1 MESGRPKAPKPSRLA
16 QSGTIIALILLS
28 CAACLGRNAAAAFA
42 SALSAMDSAIA
53 SRDVPE
59 LLRIFPLAFAR
70 ARETSEWLSLLKRA
84 KEAEALGD
92 VGRYADTA
100 DRARK
105 AFPTSESIAAASA
118 LAYMRDGRPA
128 DALALFRGPISPDA
142 RPNLWAE
149 AFIAARGSGTR
160 ATADSADYSRLAEVT
175 RDPRPYLG
183 AAALGLASGDRVSA
197 RAWLEKALAGGAQA
211 PSELLWDC
219 GLYEALAARPDAGSG
234 PYELA
239 LMGDAAWMA
248 NDSGLARTR
257 WERAIDL
264 DPRFSWKP
272 YVDLALMAGDLG
284 ETAESYWQRLKAA
297 FLSGPASEARDG
309 ALAAYAAHLARTGR
323 DDEALGLLKGGGRA
337 GALAVLALA
346 IEGRS
351 QPEAGFDADFE
362 RLAEARADDPEV
374 QGAALRAFAIR
385 GRWDDVAL
393 LVKDAAL
400 RRLPLAYGWYYR
412 AAVMA
417 GSGDFKGAAAAIET
431 APKAAT
437 GSAGAAS
444 PADGLAGS
452 FALGALYGAMGDP
465 VKSAAAFSR
474 AAGVAPDGKDR
485 CAALEGLGR
494 ALGDTGDRAGS
505 TAAFKAAAEADPA
518 DPEAA
523 MLARGASSRQ
533 AGSSEAGH

>member
-1 MESGRPKAPKPSRLA
+1 MESGRPKAPKASRLA
-16 QSGTIIALILLS
+16 PFGTLIALILLS
-28 CAACLGRNAAAAFA
+28 GAACLERNGAAAFA
-42 SALSAMDSAIA
+42 SRLSAMDSAIA
-53 SRDVPE
+53 SRDIPG
-59 LLRIFPLAFAR
+59 LRRIFPLAFAR
-70 ARETSEWLSLLKRA
+70 AREASEWLSLLKRA

-92 VGRYADTA
+92 GGRYADTA
-100 DRARK
+100 DRARR
-105 AFPTSESIAAASA
+105 AFPTSEPIAAASA

-128 DALALFRGPISPDA
+128 DALALFRGPMSPDA

-149 AFIAARGSGTR
+149 AFLAARGSGTG
-160 ATADSADYSRLAEVT
+160 AMGSGADYSRLAEVT
-175 RDPRPYLG
+175 GDPRPYLG
-183 AAALGLASGDRVSA
+183 AAALALASGDRLAA

-211 PSELLWDC
+211 PPELLWDC
-219 GLYEALAARPDAGSG
+219 GLYETLAARPDQGSG
-234 PYELA
+234 PDELA
-239 LMGDAAWMA
+239 LMGDAAWMSD
-248 NDSGLARTR
+248 DSSLARSR
-257 WERAIDL
+257 WARAIRL

-272 YVDLALMAGDLG
+272 YVDLALTAGDVG
-284 ETAESYWQRLKAA
+284 EKAESYWERLRAA
-297 FLSGPASEARDG
+297 FLSGPASAARDG

-323 DDEALGLLKGGGRA
+323 DGEALGALKGGGNNGTLA
-337 GALAVLALA
+337 ALALV
-346 IEGRS
+346 IEGHSR
-351 QPEAGFDADFE
+351 PEAKFDADFE
-362 RLAEARADDPEV
+362 RLAAAEADDPEV

-393 LVKDAAL
+393 LVRGAAL
-400 RRLPLAYGWYYR
+400 KRLPLAYGWYYR

-431 APKAAT
+431 APKVAA
-437 GSAGAAS
+437 GSARALS
-444 PADGLAGS
+444 PAEGLAGS

-474 AAGVAPDGKDR
+474 AAAAAPDGHGR

-505 TAAFKAAAEADPA
+505 AEAFKAAAEADPS

-533 AGSSEAGH
+533 AGLSEADH